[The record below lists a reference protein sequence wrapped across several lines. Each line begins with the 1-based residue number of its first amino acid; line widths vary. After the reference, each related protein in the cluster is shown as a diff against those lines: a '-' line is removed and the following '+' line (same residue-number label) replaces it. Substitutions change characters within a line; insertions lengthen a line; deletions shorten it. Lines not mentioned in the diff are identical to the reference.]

1 MKPRHGR
8 ERKNSDKLIKFLN
21 IDNAK
26 MSAQTC
32 LKRGRSDEAHWT
44 TDDETITHQGRIGY
58 GAVGDV
64 HKVCT
69 HGVKY
74 SNNRC
79 IIPSPNRS
87 ATTFLH

>member
-1 MKPRHGR
+1 MKPSHIP
-8 ERKNSDKLIKFLN
+8 EPKKSDRLVKFLN

-32 LKRGRSDEAHWT
+32 LKRGRSDEMHWT
-44 TDDETITHQGRIGY
+44 TDDEIITHQGRIGY

-64 HKVCT
+64 HQVLT
-69 HGVKY
+69 HRVKY

-79 IIPSPNRS
+79 ITPLPNRS
-87 ATTFLH
+87 LTAIPR